1 MIKKLGFAKA
11 TVMFI
16 LLISILTVAMGG
28 VYYFVSKKTTTVL
41 TETANNGLNSVMQA
55 TNILKNFGLFN
66 SNVLAALGE
75 QDDEA
80 YMIRVEIAQSY
91 FAEVNKLLETSMGPY
106 DEVKKEVNLYSEKWV
121 AVQEARKKD
130 KNSAF
135 AMAISDLI
143 PLAEKAFEHL
153 DKLIITVDGDVKKAF
168 VTETNNSQKT
178 QNIMLIFVVALG
190 VLPLVLGFAYLKSMT
205 SIVKKIMDEAM
216 ISMQKTK
223 DQSTEMNVLS
233 GQLASGAEAQAAAV
247 EEIAASVEE
256 LSSMVKRNA
265 ENVQMAAQFSG
276 QSSESAK
283 VGEKKMDDLFSF
295 IMKIATSSN
304 EIAKITTVIDD
315 IAFQTNLLALNASV
329 EAARAGEAGRGFA
342 VVADAV
348 RALSQKTSE
357 SAKLIGGLIQETV
370 DLVKGGQG
378 LASESGQLLKSI
390 FGNIEKLSSV
400 TEEIS
405 VASSEQS
412 QGISQISM
420 AINEIDKG
428 TQNIA
433 HVASSVEKF
442 SSESVELTTAVSI
455 EMDQLAH
462 LMSVKK

>member
-1 MIKKLGFAKA
+1 
-11 TVMFI
+11 
-16 LLISILTVAMGG
+16 
-28 VYYFVSKKTTTVL
+28 
-41 TETANNGLNSVMQA
+41 
-55 TNILKNFGLFN
+55 
-66 SNVLAALGE
+66 
-75 QDDEA
+75 
-80 YMIRVEIAQSY
+80 
-91 FAEVNKLLETSMGPY
+91 
-106 DEVKKEVNLYSEKWV
+106 
-121 AVQEARKKD
+121 
-130 KNSAF
+130 
-135 AMAISDLI
+135 MAISDLI

-153 DKLIITVDGDVKKAF
+153 EKLIITVDGDVKKAF

-190 VLPLVLGFAYLKSMT
+190 VLPLVLGFAYLKSIT